1 MSHEA
6 NVHPVQTTILR
17 ELLFHPAAGYAKLQ
31 KPTGL
36 SSDHFNFHIKRLLE
50 LGYVDKVERGQYRLS
65 AKGKEYAN
73 RLDTDENT
81 IERQPKVAVLL
92 GIERTYRGRQQIV
105 FQERLKNP
113 WYGFWGI
120 PSGKVRWG
128 ETLEEA
134 AIREAWEETRLT
146 VDVTLAGIYHERVV
160 LDNSGQFQEDKLFF
174 VMHCRH
180 PEGKLL
186 EKFEGGRN
194 VWLDPAKAR
203 ELSPRFQ
210 SFDVEL
216 DMLLSQEPMPNYV
229 DRLEHYQSQAF

>member
-6 NVHPVQTTILR
+6 SVHRAQTAILR
-17 ELLFHPAAGYAKLQ
+17 ELLFHPAAGYARLQ

-36 SSDHFNFHIKRLLE
+36 TSDHFNFHIKRLLE
-50 LGYVDKVERGQYRLS
+50 LGYVEKVQRGQYRL
-65 AKGKEYAN
+65 APKGKEYAN
-73 RLDTDENT
+73 RLDTDQNT

-92 GIERTYRGRQQIV
+92 GLERTYRGQIQYL

-134 AIREAWEETRLT
+134 AAREAWEETRLT
-146 VDVTLAGIYHERVV
+146 AQISLAGIYHERVV
-160 LDNSGQFQEDKLFF
+160 LDNSGEFQEDKLFF
-174 VMHCRH
+174 VMHCRQ
-180 PEGKLL
+180 PKGKLL
-186 EKFEGGRN
+186 QKFEGGRN
-194 VWLDPAKAR
+194 AWLNVEQAR
-203 ELSPRFQ
+203 ALSPKFQ

-216 DMLLSQEPMPNYV
+216 NMMLSQEPVTNYV
-229 DRLEHYQSQAF
+229 DRLEHYQSNSF

>member
-1 MSHEA
+1 MTHK
-6 NVHPVQTTILR
+6 VDIHPAQTSILR
-17 ELLFHPAAGYAKLQ
+17 ELLFHPSAGYAMLQ

-50 LGYVDKVERGQYRLS
+50 IGYVQKVQRGKYKLTP
-65 AKGKEYAN
+65 AGKEHAN
-73 RLDTDENT
+73 RLDTDKNT

-92 GIERTYRGRQQIV
+92 GIERNRKNQTEV
-105 FQERLKNP
+105 LLQERLKNP

-134 AIREAWEETRLT
+134 ALRELWEETQLSAQIS
-146 VDVTLAGIYHERVV
+146 LAGIYHERVV
-160 LDNSGQFQEDKLFF
+160 LDNSGQFQEDKVFF
-174 VMHCRH
+174 VMHCRQ
-180 PEGKLL
+180 PKGQML

-194 VWLDPAKAR
+194 AWFDIKQAR
-203 ELSPRFQ
+203 ALSPKFQ

-216 DMLLSQEPMPNYV
+216 DMLLSDDVIPNYV
-229 DRLEHYQSQAF
+229 ERLEHYQSESF